1 MKPFAHGAPEPESP
15 PAALAV
21 GGLLSD
27 GQDVGS
33 SSPKVSARLTRDQ
46 DAELTLIFSFNVVDS
61 AYLHH

>member
-27 GQDVGS
+27 GQDAAS